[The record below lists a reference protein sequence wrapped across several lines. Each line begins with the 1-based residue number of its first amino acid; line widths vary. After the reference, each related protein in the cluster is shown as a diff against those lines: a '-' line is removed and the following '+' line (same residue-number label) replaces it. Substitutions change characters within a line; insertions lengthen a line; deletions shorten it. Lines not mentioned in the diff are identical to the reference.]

1 MSFVSKN
8 VFDLSFPAQFSCNPC
23 KLVPNYY
30 EEVYPGDHIRCYDEN
45 ITKLA
50 PLVGPVYG
58 FFDIYQ
64 WYFFVPFRLVYK
76 DWQNYI
82 TGGKYGNDSPNQD
95 GSSPY
100 VKPYVMLTNPSHKS
114 LAAYF
119 GMASKQTYPGG
130 TTYSP
135 GTYKV
140 DAMPF
145 RAYQLIWNE
154 WFRNENLQDEV
165 EISLNGGLDNTI
177 NTSDLL
183 SKNWERDRYTSS
195 LPWQQRGDPTYLPLD
210 VEAPVYGFDNKP
222 IGIKYYDG
230 TGVKFAQLMCSSE
243 KDYSNG
249 TNVGTNVGVSTS
261 ADNNAFINSQFTHA
275 MDGSIDYSRGYGI
288 GLANKGAALN
298 SNIYADLTQAT
309 AVTVDQVR
317 TAFQIQLFLYNSGRR
332 GYRYVEQILSLFG
345 VRAPDASLQ
354 RPEFIG
360 GYRIPLN
367 VSEVIQT
374 SATTNDSPQG
384 NVSGLGRGWARK
396 LGFNKKFNEY
406 GMVIGLYC
414 MMPKTLYN
422 GQGIPKVFTRET
434 KYDYLCPPLAHLSMD
449 AVKNKELF
457 VTGTSATDEA
467 VFGYQDRYDEL
478 RHRVGTIAGDFLTS
492 LNFWTNS
499 RIFANTPAL
508 NSDFVTASMDYRN
521 FAVTD
526 SSVDHLWVTTYHDVR
541 AVRPLPK
548 HGNPGLIDHV

>member
-1 MSFVSKN
+1 MVAPFASKN
-8 VFDLSFPAQFSCNPC
+8 VFDLGFPAQFSGNMG
-23 KLVPNYY
+23 KIYPNYY
-30 EEVYPGDHIRCYDEN
+30 EEVYPGDHLRCYDEN

-58 FFDIYQ
+58 FYDVYQ
-64 WYFFVPFRLVYK
+64 WYFFVPWRLVYK
-76 DWQNYI
+76 DWQAYI
-82 TGGKYGNDSPNQD
+82 TGGKYGNDSPNQN
-95 GSSPY
+95 GSNPY
-100 VKPYVMLTNPSHKS
+100 VKPYVLLNNPSHKS

-119 GMASKQTYPGG
+119 GMASQQTYPDQ

-135 GTYKV
+135 GQYKV

-165 EISLNGGLDNTI
+165 EISLDGGEDQTI
-177 NTSDLL
+177 NTTNVL
-183 SKNWERDRYTSS
+183 SKNWERDRFTSA

-210 VEAPVYGFDNKP
+210 IEAPVFGKSKVPMRMTTYYGENYGTTNNGNLMEFHHAH
-222 IGIKYYDG
+222 DG
-230 TGVKFAQLMCSSE
+230 YQRNYLGVTTSINNDTQFNSDEGSMRTNISTKE
-243 KDYSNG
+243 KIQALG
-249 TNVGTNVGVSTS
+249 LTNAGV
-261 ADNNAFINSQFTHA
+261 
-275 MDGSIDYSRGYGI
+275 
-288 GLANKGAALN
+288 
-298 SNIYADLTQAT
+298 YADLTKAT

-360 GYRIPLN
+360 GYRSPLN
-367 VSEVIQT
+367 ISEVIQT
-374 SATTNDSPQG
+374 SETTNSSPQG
-384 NVSGLGRGWARK
+384 NVSGIGRSWARK
-396 LGFNKKFNEY
+396 LGFNKRFNEY
-406 GMVIGLYC
+406 GCVIGLWC
-414 MMPKTLYN
+414 CMPKTMYN

-434 KYDYLCPPLAHLSMD
+434 KYDYLVPPLAHLSMD
-449 AVKNKELF
+449 AVKNKELY
-457 VTGTSATDEA
+457 VTGTEATDNA

-499 RIFANTPAL
+499 RIFANAPAL
-508 NSDFVTASMDYRN
+508 NSAFVTCNPDYRQ

-526 SSVDHLWVTTYHDVR
+526 DTVDHLWVTTYHDVK

-548 HGNPGLIDHV
+548 HGNPGYIDHM